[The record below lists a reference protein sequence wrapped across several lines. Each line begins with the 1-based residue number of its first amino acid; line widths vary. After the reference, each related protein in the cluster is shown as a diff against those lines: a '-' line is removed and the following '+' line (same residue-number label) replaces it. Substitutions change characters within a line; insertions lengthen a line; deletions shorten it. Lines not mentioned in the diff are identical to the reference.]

1 MSKRKPTAPIESDL
15 WRSVEE
21 QANPEAAHA
30 EVAREFPDGAAEL
43 DGTSRREFMQ
53 LVGGTLALAGV
64 GTLAGCK
71 DPPERIMPYNLKPA
85 DVIPGR
91 PLHYAT
97 TLTHAGVATAVLATA
112 WEGRPTK
119 IEGNPEHPL
128 NKGSSSSFD
137 QAAILSLY
145 DDTRAKEIK
154 EHGTG
159 RSWKQ
164 FCRTIDS
171 HTAGLKG
178 DGGSKLAF
186 LVEPSASPLLAS
198 LQKRIA
204 AAFPK
209 ARWYAHTPLAMDE
222 ASEGARI
229 AFGRPL
235 DTQYDLTKA
244 KVVVSFDADFLG
256 GWPMWLAQQRQWAER
271 RAPGNDMSR
280 LYAAEPMLTCTGMM
294 ADHRLRARS
303 TDLAKVARALH
314 AAVTGGSADAGDAK
328 ANAWVKAVAKDL
340 MGAGGDAAVL
350 VSPRQP
356 AAVHALVHA
365 INATVKSNAVSYTA
379 AILPAYEPLSTLA
392 GEINAG
398 RVDTLVISAWNPVY
412 STTGDVAFAQL
423 LGKVPNAIYL
433 AGHEDETAS
442 HVAWIVPRAHELE
455 SWGDGRSADG
465 TVTLQQPIIQPLFN
479 GVSVAELWSAFLG
492 EGGVG
497 GYNLLRAAYPT
508 LDEVGFERAVQKG
521 IVDGSTPAKETSA
534 LQSGAITSAADKL
547 TAATGFEVN
556 FVPDRKVLDGRYGN
570 NVWLQ
575 ELPDAVTKLT
585 WDNALIIS
593 PATGRAM
600 SMKTHD
606 RATLKT

>member
-21 QANPEAAHA
+21 QANPEAAA
-30 EVAREFPDGAAEL
+30 ASVVREFPDGASEL

-64 GTLAGCK
+64 GTMAGCK
-71 DPPERIMPYNLKPA
+71 DPPQKILPYNLKPA
-85 DVIPGR
+85 DVVPGR

-97 TLTHAGVATAVLATA
+97 TLTHGGVATAVLATA

-164 FCRTIDS
+164 FCRTIDT
-171 HTAGLKG
+171 HAAGLKG

-209 ARWYAHTPLAMDE
+209 ARWYAHAPLAMDE

-244 KVVVSFDADFLG
+244 KIVVSFDADFLG

-280 LYAAEPMLTCTGMM
+280 LYVGR
-294 ADHRLRARS
+294 ADADLHRHDGRPSPARPLDRPGEGRARAPRRGHGRERRCRRRQGERVGQGGGEGS
-303 TDLAKVARALH
+303 RWAPAVTRPSWSARA
-314 AAVTGGSADAGDAK
+314 SR
-328 ANAWVKAVAKDL
+328 
-340 MGAGGDAAVL
+340 
-350 VSPRQP
+350 PRC
-356 AAVHALVHA
+356 
-365 INATVKSNAVSYTA
+365 T
-379 AILPAYEPLSTLA
+379 
-392 GEINAG
+392 
-398 RVDTLVISAWNPVY
+398 
-412 STTGDVAFAQL
+412 
-423 LGKVPNAIYL
+423 
-433 AGHEDETAS
+433 
-442 HVAWIVPRAHELE
+442 
-455 SWGDGRSADG
+455 RSC
-465 TVTLQQPIIQPLFN
+465 TP
-479 GVSVAELWSAFLG
+479 
-492 EGGVG
+492 
-497 GYNLLRAAYPT
+497 
-508 LDEVGFERAVQKG
+508 
-521 IVDGSTPAKETSA
+521 STP
-534 LQSGAITSAADKL
+534 
-547 TAATGFEVN
+547 
-556 FVPDRKVLDGRYGN
+556 R
-570 NVWLQ
+570 
-575 ELPDAVTKLT
+575 
-585 WDNALIIS
+585 
-593 PATGRAM
+593 
-600 SMKTHD
+600 
-606 RATLKT
+606 